1 MQFHR
6 MRHSKRASGSKAA
19 PVTPKRMS
27 IETGMM
33 GNGHRRQLLEI
44 VQAFQQFSRDT
55 SEEEVVA
62 TFLKSAI
69 SMAKASRVR
78 LIRNDGG
85 NILVECEA
93 RRSQNNAIVVSHGR
107 RPVESEGLFRT
118 VFNSASL
125 TYMPVFLGT
134 TSFVQAQ
141 AWANPQTD
149 TIDSPMLCVPVL
161 LNEESKEILCLDT
174 RSDTAPL
181 DSTLVYHLTLL
192 SAQAVMKRENLRLR
206 ARIALENRKI
216 EEVEVAL
223 CANKRELAHMQRMSQ
238 TGSWRWRAA
247 TDTLEASSEFFRI
260 YEISRER
267 SIPSGKLINLT
278 HPDDLPLVRI
288 ALVKAIAARRVF
300 KLEFRI
306 IVGFGEIKYVQ
317 VEGHPQTN
325 DTEDLQYIGVTVDVT
340 ERRNAEN
347 ALQAARAE
355 LARAHRLSTMGEM
368 AASIV
373 HEVYQPLTGI
383 ITNAEACLRWL
394 SKSPAETARARD
406 SARRVARDARRA
418 ADVFRG
424 LRAVASNS
432 GITKVPVDLDDAIR
446 EVAFLLQGELDRA
459 NIRLRLE
466 TAVAKPVLGD
476 RTQIQQVLENLIRNS
491 MDALL
496 PVVGM
501 QKSLFVNSASHD
513 PAFAMVTVQDNG
525 CGFGKH
531 SAETLFDALFTTKPN
546 GMGMGLKVC
555 RSIVEAHGGLLQ
567 AERRERETVFRF
579 TLPYIDG
586 TSVNDIQN

>member
-1 MQFHR
+1 M
-6 MRHSKRASGSKAA
+6 
-19 PVTPKRMS
+19 
-27 IETGMM
+27 I
-33 GNGHRRQLLEI
+33 GNGHRTQLLEM
-44 VQAFQQFSRDT
+44 VQASQQLSRDT
-55 SEEEVVA
+55 NETEVVA
-62 TFLKSAI
+62 TLLKSAI
-69 SMAKASRVR
+69 SMAKANRAR

-85 NILVECEA
+85 KMLVECEA
-93 RRSQNNAIVVSHGR
+93 RRSHHDEIVVSHGR
-107 RPVESEGLFRT
+107 RPVESEGLFRNVFDT
-118 VFNSASL
+118 VSV
-125 TYMPVFLGT
+125 THMPVFLGT
-134 TSFVQAQ
+134 SSSERTQVWEDRQ
-141 AWANPQTD
+141 PD
-149 TIDSPMLCVPVL
+149 GIDSPMLCVPL
-161 LNEESKEILCLDT
+161 LGSDESKEMLCLDT
-174 RSDTAPL
+174 HRDTLPL
-181 DSTLVYHLTLL
+181 DWSVVSHLNIL
-192 SAQAVMKRENLRLR
+192 SAQAAVKRENLRLR
-206 ARIALENRKI
+206 ARIAFEDRTI

-223 CANKRELAHMQRMSQ
+223 CANKNELAHMQRMSH
-238 TGSWRWRAA
+238 TGSWRWRAD
-247 TDTLEASSEFFRI
+247 TDLLEASSEFFRI
-260 YEISRER
+260 YEIPCER
-267 SIPSGKLINLT
+267 RIHSAKLINLT

-288 ALVKAIAARRVF
+288 ALVNAIAARRVF

-306 IVGFGEIKYVQ
+306 VVGFGEIKYVQ
-317 VEGHPQTN
+317 VEGHPQTD

-340 ERRNAEN
+340 ERRNAED

-459 NIRLRLE
+459 NIRLRLQ
-466 TAVAKPVLGD
+466 TAVVKPVLGD
-476 RTQIQQVLENLIRNS
+476 RTQIQQVLENLLRNS

-496 PVVGM
+496 PVVGT
-501 QKSLFVNSASHD
+501 QKSLIVNSTSHD
-513 PAFAMVTVQDNG
+513 SMFAMVTVQDNG
-525 CGFGKH
+525 CGFGEH
-531 SAETLFDALFTTKPN
+531 SAEELFDALFTTKPN

-567 AERRERETVFRF
+567 AERCEDATVFRF
-579 TLPYIDG
+579 TLPYLDG
-586 TSVNDIQN
+586 TSVNYVRSQS